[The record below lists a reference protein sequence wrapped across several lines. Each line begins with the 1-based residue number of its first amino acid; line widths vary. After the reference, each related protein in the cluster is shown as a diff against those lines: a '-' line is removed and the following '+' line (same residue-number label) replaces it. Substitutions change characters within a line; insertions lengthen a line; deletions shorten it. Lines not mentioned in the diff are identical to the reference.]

1 MSERQIYSVFDAQ
14 GGVRLG
20 TLITIRWLGVA
31 GQFFALALVSLG
43 LGFDVRAE
51 ITVPLVASSALLNLW
66 FAVRADT
73 NARLADG
80 TATAHLAFDLIHLA
94 ALLFVT
100 GGLANPFS
108 VLLLAPTTVS
118 ATILGRR
125 HTYGLIGLT
134 VCLIT
139 ALTLTGFRLPWDGT
153 PPTVEPLFMLAVWIS
168 LCFTMIFL
176 AVYMARIGRESRL
189 RSRALVATQLAL
201 EQEQKLAALGALAA
215 AAAHELGTPMGTIM
229 LVVRELLDTWQGDKE
244 TKADLELVLEEVT
257 RCRSI
262 LSELRDYKK
271 AGTDNHFETS
281 PVSAVLREAAAP
293 HERRG
298 IAVKFNVSSDAD
310 FEVLRA
316 PELIHS
322 IRSIVENAVGFA
334 RSQVT
339 VSGDLDGDKLKVT
352 IDDDG
357 PGFDPQILKRIGEP
371 YLTTRRPK
379 AGRDGGLGLGLFIAK
394 SLLTRLEAK
403 VDFGTAPMG
412 GARTEIW
419 LPRPS
424 EEQLASTLL
433 SPASEP
439 NGPAYAPEKE

>member
-1 MSERQIYSVFDAQ
+1 MSVRQIYSDFDAQ

-31 GQFFALALVSLG
+31 GQFFALALVGFG
-43 LGFDVRAE
+43 LGFNVRPD

-80 TATAHLAFDLIHLA
+80 TATAHLAFDLVHLA

-118 ATILGRR
+118 ATILGRW
-125 HTYGLIGLT
+125 HTYMLIGLT
-134 VCLIT
+134 VCLIS
-139 ALTLTGFRLPWDGT
+139 ALTITDFPLPWDGA
-153 PPTVEPLFMLAVWIS
+153 PPKVDPLFMLALWIS

-215 AAAHELGTPMGTIM
+215 AAAHELGTPIGTIM
-229 LVVRELLDTWQGDKE
+229 LVVRELLDTWDGD
-244 TKADLELVLEEVT
+244 TTTQTDLELVLEEVT
-257 RCRSI
+257 RCRAI

-271 AGTDNHFETS
+271 AGTDNHFEAS

-298 IAVKFNVSSDAD
+298 IAIKFDVAPDAN

-334 RSQVT
+334 RRQVI
-339 VSGDLDGDKLKVT
+339 VSGQLDGDKLKII

-394 SLLTRLEAK
+394 SLLTRLGAK
-403 VDFGTAPMG
+403 VDFGTAPIG

-419 LPRPS
+419 LPKPS
-424 EEQLASTLL
+424 EDQLANTLL
-433 SPASEP
+433 TPASDP
-439 NGPAYAPEKE
+439 NDPVVTPEKE